1 MLLILLLIF
10 FLCCIIGL
18 VLFFIYRFRRNRQGN
33 DQSLL
38 DRVGSEESNNS
49 EISTDLG
56 TEQSQIGKSR
66 RGGRVMNQLDPDAL

>member
-1 MLLILLLIF
+1 VLLILLLIF
-10 FLCCIIGL
+10 FLCGIIGL

-49 EISTDLG
+49 EISTNLG
-56 TEQSQIGKSR
+56 TEQSEIGKSR

>member
-1 MLLILLLIF
+1 VLLILLLIF
-10 FLCCIIGL
+10 FLCGIIGL

-38 DRVGSEESNNS
+38 GRVGSEESNNS

-56 TEQSQIGKSR
+56 TEQSEIGKSR

>member
-56 TEQSQIGKSR
+56 TEQSEIGKSR

>member
-1 MLLILLLIF
+1 
-10 FLCCIIGL
+10 